1 MRVAID
7 TNVFISSFLGTGS
20 PRKIIDF
27 WKEGKITICI
37 SKQIIDEYV
46 EVFEKLGLRGERE
59 VEEILQ
65 LFACSF
71 NSLFAGKTP
80 KLEVVED
87 DPDNDKFF
95 ECAVALKAKFIVSG
109 NKTVLELE
117 EYLGIKVVSPNLFLD
132 KTQL

>member
-1 MRVAID
+1 MRVVID
-7 TNVFISSFLGTGS
+7 TNVFISSFFGTGS

-27 WKEGKITICI
+27 WKEGKITICL

-59 VEEILQ
+59 VGEILQ
-65 LFACSF
+65 LFARGF

-80 KLEVVED
+80 KLEIVED
-87 DPDNDKFF
+87 DPDDDKFF
-95 ECAVALKAKFIVSG
+95 ECAVALKAKFIISG
-109 NKTVLELE
+109 DKTVLELE
-117 EYLGIKVVSPNLFLD
+117 EYVGIKVVSPKQFLD

>member
-1 MRVAID
+1 MRVVID
-7 TNVFISSFLGTGS
+7 TNVFISSFFGTGS

-27 WKEGKITICI
+27 WKEGKITICL

-46 EVFEKLGLRGERE
+46 EVLEKLGLRDERE

-65 LFACSF
+65 LFARGF

-87 DPDNDKFF
+87 DPDDDKFF
-95 ECAVALKAKFIVSG
+95 ECAVALKAKFIISG
-109 NKTVLELE
+109 DKTVLELE
-117 EYLGIKVVSPNLFLD
+117 EYIGIKVVSPKLFVD
-132 KTQL
+132 KTKL